1 MIEINGTYYA
11 KDCIKSIGMV
21 VEKMKP
27 NGQWIYQF
35 EITLHVVNRGIIE
48 GVIKTTKT
56 YLFTLIYNL
65 NHSATPQA

>member
-11 KDCIKSIGMV
+11 RDTIKSVGMV

-35 EITLHVVNRGIIE
+35 EITLHVVNRSIVE
-48 GVIKTTKT
+48 GVIKTNKE
-56 YLFTLIYNL
+56 
-65 NHSATPQA
+65 QA

>member
-48 GVIKTTKT
+48 GVIKANKEQAEQSRKQ
-56 YLFTLIYNL
+56 LIEQL
-65 NHSATPQA
+65 NK